1 MSVVSVQPRAV
12 RLFFVVAVAVVPAA
26 CSALS
31 GPPAV
36 TYELSAPPAI
46 AKAKSTSGVQILV
59 PEPTAVQMVDS
70 DRIVVNTGSRVSYY
84 PGAQWPDRLPKV
96 LQNKLIAAFEQSGRA
111 RAVGRPGEGLSID
124 YQVLTDI
131 RAFAYDASTD
141 SADVEIFAKI
151 LNDRTGKVVGSQLF
165 TATVPLPHDS
175 AEAVV
180 ARARSGAAER
190 SGRHGWVVANAIP
203 LIE

>member
-1 MSVVSVQPRAV
+1 VSVFSVQPRAV

-31 GPPAV
+31 GPPLT
-36 TYELSAPPAI
+36 TYELSVPPTI

-59 PEPTAVQMVDS
+59 PEPTAMQMVDS

-84 PGAQWPDRLPKV
+84 PGVQWPDRLPKV
-96 LQNKLIAAFEQSGRA
+96 LQNKLITAFEQSGRA
-111 RAVGRPGEGLSID
+111 RAVGRPGEGLSVD

-165 TATVPLPHDS
+165 TATVPLSQDS

-180 ARARSGAAER
+180 AGLDQALQSVLGEMV
-190 SGRHGWVVANAIP
+190 GWSQTRFP
-203 LIE
+203 